1 MMGVMIEEILKPT
14 SLSNISPRV
23 TQRMTIAMTRCE
35 IRQTPHRRLKC
46 CGDQTVQ
53 TTSTVTGRGTVKR
66 KRSTFTGPVRET
78 TVSVL
83 LHKKTPITLPVLTLI
98 QTELQKR
105 PVIQQ
110 MTGQSILVR
119 PERNTTITAERRS
132 LSGRNLKN
140 GWRES
145 RGREKVPR
153 RWLTV
158 FPKTEIIDK
167 KRCRPVPQVPSV
179 VQNLL

>member
-14 SLSNISPRV
+14 SLSNTSQRV

-35 IRQTPHRRLKC
+35 IRQTPRHQLKC

-53 TTSTVTGRGTVKR
+53 TSIVTGRGTVKR

-98 QTELQKR
+98 QTELQRR

-110 MTGQSILVR
+110 MTGQSISVH
-119 PERNTTITAERRS
+119 PEKNTIIIAEQRS

-153 RWLTV
+153 RWLTA

-179 VQNLL
+179 VQNPL